1 MGSEKLAQK
10 LNELSFQL
18 FESLAKSKDD
28 NFFISPL
35 SISTALTMTFAGS
48 AANTADQLKAGLC
61 LDGLATEDIYAM
73 NRESLV
79 AWKKPLEL
87 T

>member
-1 MGSEKLAQK
+1 
-10 LNELSFQL
+10 
-18 FESLAKSKDD
+18 
-28 NFFISPL
+28 
-35 SISTALTMTFAGS
+35 MTFAGS